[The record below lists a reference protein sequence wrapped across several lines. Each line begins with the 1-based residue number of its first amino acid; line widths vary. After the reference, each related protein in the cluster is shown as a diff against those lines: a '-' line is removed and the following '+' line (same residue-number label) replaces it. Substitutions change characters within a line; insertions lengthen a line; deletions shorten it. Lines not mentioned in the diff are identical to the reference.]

1 MKKKALIIED
11 IEVERLAL
19 HGFLEDLG
27 FEVHSARNADEA
39 RRLAECLWR
48 ELDVMIIDMEL
59 DKNDDSIPTGAE
71 VTIDI
76 KQRINSFPPEMLIY
90 SLKDKIDFY
99 RTSLRLGAAAY
110 LLKESTDLRMV
121 GRHVRALALRRS
133 LNVENPAIAAELNRI
148 VVQSPTKEKALLG
161 FCEGI
166 LKRELEA
173 CLAAPFFVLFTTN
186 GQTYN
191 CASSDFDLPPGP
203 NEFYQTVQALAH
215 GKGNLTEPFVLE
227 TAKLQGMR
235 TPENEKLFERLDR
248 AAFLPLSLT
257 GDLKLSIGILRKTGL
272 TSDPKALCNVLGQ
285 YLRTTVFENVINIW
299 SQWTELHATR
309 TSIVKWCT
317 LLGQEIRE
325 ADSEQLDTLANDL
338 TNTGQLLH
346 ELENGGPQERQLIS
360 GPKLLKETWQQ
371 VGDNSQ
377 VKFEPSGE
385 CLLLA
390 QKPDLEFI
398 FSRLLQWF
406 VWRARTM
413 PLDVKPALKISCI
426 AGDRDATIIFEDNS
440 HRLPMTLRE
449 DLFAPFT
456 QAVSIPFPQLEGTK
470 KKTKKT
476 GARKVKS
483 NIDLG
488 TYFPLYLVK
497 MLVEG
502 RYHGLLRD
510 QSDAI
515 TEHPYGHRIV
525 MQLPAG

>member
-1 MKKKALIIED
+1 MKKKVLIIED
-11 IEVERLAL
+11 WEDDRVPL
-19 HGFLEDLG
+19 HDLLVGLG
-27 FEVHSARNADEA
+27 FEVHTAKNADEA

-48 ELDVMIIDMEL
+48 ELDVAVIDMEL
-59 DKNDDSIPTGAE
+59 DMEDPLVPSGA
-71 VTIDI
+71 DI
-76 KQRINSFPPEMLIY
+76 AINVKRRIASFPPEVLIY
-90 SLKDKIDFY
+90 SAKNQIDFY
-99 RTSLRLGAAAY
+99 RTSMRLGVAAY
-110 LLKESTDLRMV
+110 LLKENSTPIMV
-121 GRHVRALALRRS
+121 GRHVRALALRRA
-133 LNVENPAIAAELNRI
+133 LNCENPSIAAELNRL
-148 VVQSPTKEKALLG
+148 VVQSPSKEEALLS
-161 FCEGI
+161 FCKGI

-173 CLAAPFFVLFTTN
+173 CLAAPFIVLFTAN
-186 GQTYN
+186 GQTQN
-191 CASSDFDLPPGP
+191 CASSNEELSSEP
-203 NEFYQTVQALAH
+203 NSFYHTVQALAH
-215 GKGNLTEPFVLE
+215 GKGNLTEPFVLDSVE
-227 TAKLQGMR
+227 LEAMK
-235 TPENEKLFERLDR
+235 TPETEMMFKALDQ

-257 GDLKLSIGILRKTGL
+257 GDLKLSIGILRKTNAK
-272 TSDPKALCNVLGQ
+272 SDPKALCNVLGQ
-285 YLRTTVFENVINIW
+285 YLRSTVFENVVNIW

-325 ADSEQLDTLANDL
+325 ADSTQLDTLANDL

-360 GPKLLKETWQQ
+360 GPKILKETWDQ
-371 VGDNSQ
+371 VEDNSQ

-406 VWRARTM
+406 IWRARTM
-413 PLDVKPALKISCI
+413 PLDVKPALKISCV

-456 QAVSIPFPQLEGTK
+456 QAVSIPFPQLEGAK
-470 KKTKKT
+470 KKSKKT
-476 GARKVKS
+476 SARKLKP
-483 NIDLG
+483 NMDLG

-510 QSDAI
+510 QSDEI

-525 MQLPAG
+525 MQLPAT